1 MYKPTHIVGVA
12 RGGLI
17 PAVMLS
23 HMLNIPM
30 ETLGISFRDNKVTHH
45 TKFKPIK
52 KAKYLIVDDIN
63 DSGTTFK
70 VVTDIFKNR
79 RLQHRTAALIN
90 KEKSDFDVDFYGEM
104 FYHDDW
110 ITFPWEK

>member
-1 MYKPTHIVGVA
+1 
-12 RGGLI
+12 
-17 PAVMLS
+17 
-23 HMLNIPM
+23 M

-70 VVTDIFKNR
+70 VISDVFRDKRLDKDNDIVHKVC
-79 RLQHRTAALIN
+79 QACHRC
-90 KEKSDFDVDFYGEM
+90 
-104 FYHDDW
+104 
-110 ITFPWEK
+110 